1 MYESC
6 MYTLQLVYRHLL
18 PFTAPN
24 QQTESVTCE
33 PGEIRLRD
41 GFVPTEG
48 RVEVCDA
55 DNCWGTVCLDTWD
68 YRGAKVVCRELG
80 NTSDGM
86 CIDPYISDC
95 LL

>member
-1 MYESC
+1 MYESW
-6 MYTLQLVYRHLL
+6 YTLKLVQPSFHGR
-18 PFTAPN
+18 FTALN
-24 QQTESVTCE
+24 QQTESCE
-33 PGEIRLRD
+33 LGEIRLRD

-55 DNCWGTVCLDTWD
+55 DNRWGTVCLDTWD
-68 YRGAKVVCRELG
+68 HRDAKVVCRELG

-86 CIDPYISDC
+86 CIDPYISNC